1 MSEQNPMLQVTD
13 LYKSYGDKV
22 ILDNIDLTVKRGEL
36 VTVVGPSGCGK
47 STMLRMILG
56 QEAPSVGEMLIDG
69 KPVGLPDKSRGIVYQ
84 NYSLFPNLTVM
95 ENVIR
100 FHTLSHN
107 PITARLKRKEFE
119 ALGMEYLTKVRL
131 QDHANKYPSELSG
144 GMRQRVAIAQ
154 AMMAKP
160 KILLM
165 DEPFGALDQGTRE
178 DLQMFLIELWLQ
190 EQMTVFFVTH
200 QIDEA
205 IYLGSRLV
213 LLSQY
218 YTDDRGSTA
227 HDRGA
232 KIVMDM
238 DLSHISL
245 NSGSRMQQEVVQ
257 LEEQILEKG
266 FDPNFLQHVRDFDLS
281 HGDSWQTLT
290 DQEHSNN

>member
-1 MSEQNPMLQVTD
+1 MSESILQVTD
-13 LYKSYGDKV
+13 LYKQYGDKV
-22 ILDNIDLTVKRGEL
+22 ILDNIDLTVSKGEL

-56 QEAPSVGEMLIDG
+56 QEAPSEGEMLIAG
-69 KPVGLPDKSRGIVYQ
+69 EPVGLPDQTRGIVYQ
-84 NYSLFPNLTVM
+84 HYSLFPNLTVM

-100 FHTLSHN
+100 YHTLSHN
-107 PITARLKRKEFE
+107 PITAFLKRKEFE
-119 ALGMEYLTKVRL
+119 EMGMEYLKKVRL
-131 QDHANKYPSELSG
+131 QDHANKYPAELSG

-178 DLQMFLIELWLQ
+178 DLQMFLIELWEQ

-205 IYLGSRLV
+205 IYLGSRLI

-218 YTDDRGSTA
+218 YTDDRGQSA
-227 HDRGA
+227 GDRGA
-232 KIVMDM
+232 KIVMDK

-245 NSGSRMQQEVVQ
+245 SSGSRMKKEVVELEQ
-257 LEEQILEKG
+257 LILDKG
-266 FDPNFLQHVRDFDLS
+266 FDPKVLQHANEFDLS
-281 HGDSWQTLT
+281 HKDSWQTLT
-290 DQEHSNN
+290 DDESSAA

>member
-1 MSEQNPMLQVTD
+1 MKTPILQVTD

-22 ILDNIDLTVKRGEL
+22 ILDNIDLTVSEGEL

-56 QEAPSVGEMLIDG
+56 QEAPTEGEMLIAG
-69 KPVGLPDKSRGIVYQ
+69 NPVDLPDQTRGIVYQ

-95 ENVIR
+95 GNVIR
-100 FHTLSHN
+100 YFTLSHN
-107 PITARLKRKEFE
+107 PISAKLRQKKFE
-119 ALGMEYLTKVRL
+119 ELGMEYLRKVRL
-131 QDHANKYPSELSG
+131 QDHADKYPSELSG

-178 DLQMFLIELWLQ
+178 DLQTFLIELWQ
-190 EQMTVFFVTH
+190 EEAMTVFFVTH

-205 IYLGSRLV
+205 IYLGSRLI

-218 YTDDRGSTA
+218 YTDDRGEM
-227 HDRGA
+227 HEHRGA
-232 KIVMDM
+232 KIVMDK

-245 NSGSRMQQEVVQ
+245 SSSARMQQEVVELEQ
-257 LEEQILEKG
+257 LILERG
-266 FDPNFLQHVRDFDLS
+266 FDPKHLQHVRDFDLNHS
-281 HGDSWQTLT
+281 DSWQTLT
-290 DQEHSNN
+290 DGESNAT

>member
-1 MSEQNPMLQVTD
+1 MSTNTMLQVTD
-13 LYKSYGDKV
+13 LYKQYGDKI
-22 ILDNIDLTVKRGEL
+22 ILDNIDLTVSKGEL

-56 QEAPSVGEMLIDG
+56 QEAPTEGEMLIDG
-69 KPVGLPDKSRGIVYQ
+69 NPVGLPDQSRGIVYQ
-84 NYSLFPNLTVM
+84 HYSLFPNLTVM

-100 FHTLSHN
+100 YHTLSHN
-107 PITARLKRKEFE
+107 PIAARLKRKEFE

-131 QDHANKYPSELSG
+131 QDHANKYPAELSG

-178 DLQMFLIELWLQ
+178 DLQMFLIELWKQ

-205 IYLGSRLV
+205 IYLGSRLI

-218 YTDDRGSTA
+218 YTDDRGQSA
-227 HDRGA
+227 GDRGA
-232 KIVMDM
+232 KIVMDK

-245 NSGSRMQQEVVQ
+245 SSGSRMEREVVELEQ
-257 LEEQILEKG
+257 LILDRG
-266 FDPNFLQHVRDFDLS
+266 FDPKVLQHAKDFDLS
-281 HGDSWQTLT
+281 HKDSWQTLT
-290 DQEHSNN
+290 DEESSAA

>member
-1 MSEQNPMLQVTD
+1 MKTPILQVTD

-22 ILDNIDLTVKRGEL
+22 ILDNIDLTVSEGEL

-56 QEAPSVGEMLIDG
+56 QEAPTEGEMLIAG
-69 KPVGLPDKSRGIVYQ
+69 NPVDLPDQTRGIVYQ

-100 FHTLSHN
+100 YFTLSHN
-107 PITARLKRKEFE
+107 PISAKLRQKEFE
-119 ALGMEYLTKVRL
+119 ELGMEYLRKVRL
-131 QDHANKYPSELSG
+131 QDHADKYPSELSG

-178 DLQMFLIELWLQ
+178 DLQTFLIELWQ
-190 EQMTVFFVTH
+190 EEAMTVFFVTH

-205 IYLGSRLV
+205 IYLGSRLI

-218 YTDDRGSTA
+218 YTDDRGEM
-227 HDRGA
+227 HEHRGA
-232 KIVMDM
+232 KIVMDK

-245 NSGSRMQQEVVQ
+245 SSSARMQQEVVELEQ
-257 LEEQILEKG
+257 LILERG
-266 FDPNFLQHVRDFDLS
+266 FDPKHLQHVRDFDLNHS
-281 HGDSWQTLT
+281 DSWQTLT
-290 DQEHSNN
+290 DGESNAA

>member
-1 MSEQNPMLQVTD
+1 MKTPILQVTD

-22 ILDNIDLTVKRGEL
+22 ILDNIDLTVSQGEL

-47 STMLRMILG
+47 STLLRMILG
-56 QEAPSVGEMLIDG
+56 QEAPTEGEMLIAG
-69 KPVGLPDKSRGIVYQ
+69 NPVDLPDESRGIVYQ

-100 FHTLSHN
+100 YFTLSHN
-107 PITARLKRKEFE
+107 PITARLRKKEFE
-119 ALGMEYLTKVRL
+119 ELGMEYLRKVRL

-178 DLQMFLIELWLQ
+178 DLQTFLIELW
-190 EQMTVFFVTH
+190 EEEAMTVFFVTH

-205 IYLGSRLV
+205 IYLGSRLI

-218 YTDDRGSTA
+218 YTDDRGEM
-227 HDRGA
+227 HEHRGA
-232 KIVMDM
+232 KIVMDK

-245 NSGSRMQQEVVQ
+245 SSSARMEKEVVELEQ
-257 LEEQILEKG
+257 LILERG
-266 FDPNFLQHVRDFDLS
+266 FDPDHLQHVHDFDLNHS
-281 HGDSWQTLT
+281 DSWQTLT
-290 DQEHSNN
+290 DGESTAA

>member
-1 MSEQNPMLQVTD
+1 MKTPILQVTD

-22 ILDNIDLTVKRGEL
+22 ILDNIDLTVSEGEL

-56 QEAPSVGEMLIDG
+56 QEAPTEGEMLIAG
-69 KPVGLPDKSRGIVYQ
+69 NPVDLPDQTRGIVYQ

-100 FHTLSHN
+100 YFTLSHN
-107 PITARLKRKEFE
+107 PISAKLRQKEFE
-119 ALGMEYLTKVRL
+119 ELGMEYLRKVRL
-131 QDHANKYPSELSG
+131 QDHADKYPSELSG

-178 DLQMFLIELWLQ
+178 DLQTFLIELWQ
-190 EQMTVFFVTH
+190 EESMTVFFVTH

-205 IYLGSRLV
+205 IYLGSRLI

-218 YTDDRGSTA
+218 YTDDRGEM
-227 HDRGA
+227 HEHRGA
-232 KIVMDM
+232 KIVMDK

-245 NSGSRMQQEVVQ
+245 SSSARMQQEVVELEQ
-257 LEEQILEKG
+257 LILERG
-266 FDPNFLQHVRDFDLS
+266 FDPKHLQHVRDFDLNHS
-281 HGDSWQTLT
+281 DSWQTLT
-290 DQEHSNN
+290 DGESNAA